1 MTEANSE
8 QQKFQ
13 SFYQRLIGDIENT
26 KRRQWLVPYY
36 ILLLFAAIIGF
47 VSLSNLSKEAMC
59 VVQIPL
65 SVLALVIAI
74 AGTWHIIDA
83 HLIQVKYRRQIYKL
97 ETRNLHY
104 TYGFLRFD
112 KKSLRIG
119 YYFLSFT
126 LFFYIVVLVGL
137 FCALTS
143 LDIPLFCRHISIV
156 ICAVFGS
163 GAFLYKY
170 KKLEKEWPMPS

>member
-13 SFYQRLIGDIENT
+13 FFYQRLVGDIENT

-47 VSLSNLSKEAMC
+47 VSLSNLPNGAIC
-59 VVQIPL
+59 VTKIPL
-65 SVLALVIAI
+65 SVLAIIIAI
-74 AGTWHIIDA
+74 AGVWHIIDT

-97 ETRNLHY
+97 ENSNLPF
-104 TYGFLRFD
+104 TYDFLRFD

-119 YYFLSFT
+119 YYLVSFT
-126 LFFYIVVLVGL
+126 LFFCIVVLVGL

-143 LDIPLFCRHISIV
+143 LGIPWYCRVISV
-156 ICAVFGS
+156 LVCAVAGY
-163 GAFLYKY
+163 AIYRTRKNQ
-170 KKLEKEWPMPS
+170 LEKEWPMPS